1 MSKVTFADMRT
12 AIPEIR
18 ALSEYGA
25 PVTAGVLSLMFN
37 KECSQPV
44 LTRFCDQYRID
55 LQPAAIA
62 KPSLYKLI
70 KSVVIDSN

>member
-12 AIPEIR
+12 VIPAIR
-18 ALSEYGA
+18 SLSEYGA

-44 LTRFCDQYRID
+44 LTRFCDQYCID
-55 LQPAAIA
+55 LQQAAIA
-62 KPSLYKLI
+62 KPSLYQLV
-70 KSVVIDSN
+70 KSVVIDGK